1 MKSPAMLEKYSQPNM
16 HHVQLLMN
24 FAWSILNQKN
34 STKRKVCKRSMRETH
49 SIQKSCHSA
58 LWPPTFKIFL
68 SPNLLSGQIMKILP
82 GYTCNQ
88 NKSREIP
95 KNPPLVAVCGE
106 IEVPKWWSST
116 FWPSRKP
123 AKIGFLFLRICQA
136 QSCIFEKNSTRVVYW
151 HSKRKR
157 GLHESRGFS
166 FLGYTSK
173 PEKKRWPRTCP
184 VVSFHDYSQPT
195 YPVNHVWPGSP
206 CQ

>member
-34 STKRKVCKRSMRETH
+34 LTTRKVCKLSMRDTH

-68 SPNLLSGQIMKILP
+68 PPNLLSGQIMKILP

-88 NKSREIP
+88 NKSREIQKKTP
-95 KNPPLVAVCGE
+95 HSWQFVEKSKSRNGDRPP
-106 IEVPKWWSST
+106 
-116 FWPSRKP
+116 FDPSRKP
-123 AKIGFLFLRICQA
+123 ANFGLLFLRICQA
-136 QSCIFEKNSTRVVYW
+136 QSCIKRKNGTRVVYW

-166 FLGYTSK
+166 FLTK
-173 PEKKRWPRTCP
+173 HFQTWKEKVTLNMPSCLFPWL
-184 VVSFHDYSQPT
+184 
-195 YPVNHVWPGSP
+195 
-206 CQ
+206 